1 MGKISF
7 QLLDENW
14 LLLLECELLRLTLP
28 IFLGGVIVLLISPE
42 HGLVLMF
49 LKEDLLWW
57 SESSCFKES
66 LMSSSPRSL
75 EFRSRS
81 IVSMSPA

>member
-28 IFLGGVIVLLISPE
+28 IFLGGGNRTFDFTGAWTGSDVLE
-42 HGLVLMF
+42 RGLAVVERVQLF
-49 LKEDLLWW
+49 
-57 SESSCFKES
+57 
-66 LMSSSPRSL
+66 
-75 EFRSRS
+75 
-81 IVSMSPA
+81 